1 MNFRL
6 CTPCNGRPHAS
17 RAQERKKISR
27 QRRLEREKEKQEL
40 ISQGLL
46 EPPPPKVKI
55 SNLMRVLGDRA
66 VADPSAIEA
75 EVRAQMAERE
85 QVRPRGGV
93 PFPFSWYAPCCL
105 PRTAVHGLPW

>member
-1 MNFRL
+1 MSRKA
-6 CTPCNGRPHAS
+6 CPCALVLPTE
-17 RAQERKKISR
+17 QERKKISR

-55 SNLMRVLGDRA
+55 SNLMRVLGERA

-85 QVRPRGGV
+85 QVRSREP
-93 PFPFSWYAPCCL
+93 SYCTDL
-105 PRTAVHGLPW
+105 DT

>member
-1 MNFRL
+1 MRA
-6 CTPCNGRPHAS
+6 HAPRS
-17 RAQERKKISR
+17 AQERKKISR

-55 SNLMRVLGDRA
+55 SNLMRVLGERA

-75 EVRAQMAERE
+75 EVRSQMAERE
-85 QVRPRGGV
+85 QVRPAEGPHHITVDILQSPR
-93 PFPFSWYAPCCL
+93 PTL
-105 PRTAVHGLPW
+105 PPA